1 MRKVDESRAAN
12 YIRKHSNYKKWLA
25 FVLCLSLLTG
35 TVTLYIL
42 NKPATAMTAE
52 GAEGLGV
59 VLETASDADEQVLIQ
74 QTLENKSVSNDN
86 GDDDLFAGLN
96 EDGDDNDENAGGNG
110 DGDDL
115 NKSGDDEE
123 TKDGLVEKE
132 VTEGE
137 AKEGEE
143 AKETEESESK
153 EEELTQDVV
162 LTVSYVDED
171 GNSIAD
177 EKEIDIYDSI
187 DLTSEAPSIEGYT
200 FKEATFKGDVITKVE
215 VKKNAD
221 DIRYYEV
228 TFDDDETKEI
238 KKDAAVVLTYI
249 KDEEEVEVD
258 ASVTLTAKYV
268 DKDGEDIQDS
278 EEISFAKET
287 SINKDNAPEIDGYF
301 FMKAVYDGQEIV
313 KITPVEAEAEVEAE
327 DSDNEEETTEE
338 TEEAKTVSVEGYEFT
353 TADGETV
360 EITEDAEIE
369 YTYVKASEETE
380 FTYQDGKVT
389 VTATINGKNVF
400 PEGIVLKAAEVT
412 KDSSSYNYG
421 AYMDALNENAETI
434 AEEAGQ
440 EQANAF
446 TEDNTLLYD
455 IAFVYEGKEIQ
466 PKEGTVTISI
476 NFKKNQLSE
485 DLSAAS
491 KDDVTVVHLPIK
503 EDVKEENEIVNTEDA
518 SDITASDIEVITLTD
533 ATAAVD
539 GNEKVEFETEGFS
552 IFAVTAYQ
560 KLPVGT
566 HTYEDVLGDA
576 VNFGIVTNEIELHE
590 SQTNFVTKKL
600 VASGGQ
606 SGNDLTNPMEQTY
619 IVSRITGG
627 KFKIKGNLAYFITP
641 SEYTEYIENRNET
654 DRVKFDTSYSS
665 ERLDEISDDMLKYVR
680 DASADLASYVDKSP
694 ESILK
699 GLEERDGRFI
709 FIDAEKSNDKYA
721 IDIRGEEDN
730 KTVYVTLNDKDI
742 ERIAEA
748 NKLTIFKKRNQ
759 TIVFNV
765 TAVGPIKLYN
775 YRIVFE
781 DNSMVHSND
790 KDVLTPETR
799 TVNSDIAKT
808 VIWNFINAKD
818 VETKGST
825 VGVFIS
831 GQKDATFTN
840 GTTCAGWL
848 AFPHTIIGAQEWHN
862 TYDKIK
868 KISGTAQF
876 EAYKAIDDRF
886 ADVSGFKFTLYKKE
900 SDNSWTELETVSN
913 DKDAPVNVHFSTITY
928 GDNDKLVKSD
938 YQYVSDDT
946 PSFTYKIV
954 ETLGYTDENGNSY
967 TADKAEFY
975 ADVTVTKHSY
985 NGSQSN
991 YFYAV
996 SEPSYYTLDSAG
1008 NKKALEQ
1015 EIFDGDGNKVVV
1027 SDRPVFNNRTGG
1039 SVGFNLFKYVN
1050 EKNPETKKFQFKV
1063 EVLKPI
1069 NGNSDKG
1076 QLKDLTANQVLEN
1089 IGKDI
1094 SFNSEYSNNWK
1105 DDNGYV
1111 FNNNCIYFV
1120 VTEKDVS
1127 DNNIVKDKDY
1137 IIVKCNIK
1145 TNETSYYKY
1154 DYEDESTNGD
1164 KWYID
1169 GIPEHLNMNDF
1180 EWLCNDAHKINDPL
1194 KRAFYNTGKTLL
1206 RIHKMVV
1213 NDFDTKTVG
1222 EADTA
1227 ILNNVVFRITNEQNH
1242 NYVDFQGFKTGERER
1257 YKAGRAVEYYSNGIA
1272 TGKRYDVVYNQKAQW
1287 TVIGLPE
1294 GTYTVEEI
1302 SDGYT
1307 FHKYDASKDASLS
1320 AEHPY
1325 SRVTMYGVTIDEEYP
1340 GSKDHGVGGSN
1351 ARIVFSADLDEHSV
1365 DPPQGVEVGGAIRTV
1380 QVCNNYSRP
1389 LGPIQVTK
1397 NFFGG
1402 LWNDKLSFEFVIEGS
1417 GFTAQDSAGNDV
1429 TSKVGVQPM
1438 PDITTVSINGDGATL
1453 NSDGSYSKIAEF
1465 GPILYRYKGTYKYKI
1480 TEKNTG
1486 AAGVAYDDKVIYVKV
1501 DVSDQE
1507 TRFTKMYSNE
1517 ANGGIL
1523 NPKYYNASEGA
1534 KRDDELFNYLGADI
1548 TYSTDETFTDESK
1561 VLARCK
1567 LRQAINPNTKD
1578 ILGMAYDVEY
1588 TLNEVSD
1595 VAFNNKRF
1603 AKLAIRK
1610 EWDSIDGSSA
1620 VSTRPLRVQILY
1632 RTNGGE
1638 WKEYKT
1644 VELPQSTWSWS
1655 EQDLPNGETLPYM
1668 DATGNVYEY
1677 CVREPEN
1684 EWKDYAIS
1692 YKYTD
1697 ANNNTISRIVGQ
1709 YEAGESETMSFIT
1722 KDGKKV
1728 EAANTGY
1735 SMKVVGSGN
1744 DYGTVLITNT
1754 KVVSNSLPSTGGVGD
1769 IPYLATGAGAAVAAL
1784 LGAGVYSRKKKKD
1797 DEE

>member
-1 MRKVDESRAAN
+1 M
-12 YIRKHSNYKKWLA
+12 
-25 FVLCLSLLTG
+25 
-35 TVTLYIL
+35 
-42 NKPATAMTAE
+42 
-52 GAEGLGV
+52 
-59 VLETASDADEQVLIQ
+59 
-74 QTLENKSVSNDN
+74 
-86 GDDDLFAGLN
+86 
-96 EDGDDNDENAGGNG
+96 
-110 DGDDL
+110 
-115 NKSGDDEE
+115 
-123 TKDGLVEKE
+123 
-132 VTEGE
+132 
-137 AKEGEE
+137 
-143 AKETEESESK
+143 
-153 EEELTQDVV
+153 
-162 LTVSYVDED
+162 
-171 GNSIAD
+171 
-177 EKEIDIYDSI
+177 
-187 DLTSEAPSIEGYT
+187 
-200 FKEATFKGDVITKVE
+200 
-215 VKKNAD
+215 
-221 DIRYYEV
+221 
-228 TFDDDETKEI
+228 
-238 KKDAAVVLTYI
+238 
-249 KDEEEVEVD
+249 
-258 ASVTLTAKYV
+258 
-268 DKDGEDIQDS
+268 
-278 EEISFAKET
+278 
-287 SINKDNAPEIDGYF
+287 
-301 FMKAVYDGQEIV
+301 
-313 KITPVEAEAEVEAE
+313 
-327 DSDNEEETTEE
+327 
-338 TEEAKTVSVEGYEFT
+338 
-353 TADGETV
+353 
-360 EITEDAEIE
+360 
-369 YTYVKASEETE
+369 
-380 FTYQDGKVT
+380 
-389 VTATINGKNVF
+389 
-400 PEGIVLKAAEVT
+400 
-412 KDSSSYNYG
+412 
-421 AYMDALNENAETI
+421 
-434 AEEAGQ
+434 
-440 EQANAF
+440 
-446 TEDNTLLYD
+446 LLYTR
-455 IAFVYEGKEIQ
+455 E
-466 PKEGTVTISI
+466 
-476 NFKKNQLSE
+476 
-485 DLSAAS
+485 
-491 KDDVTVVHLPIK
+491 
-503 EDVKEENEIVNTEDA
+503 
-518 SDITASDIEVITLTD
+518 
-533 ATAAVD
+533 
-539 GNEKVEFETEGFS
+539 
-552 IFAVTAYQ
+552 
-560 KLPVGT
+560 
-566 HTYEDVLGDA
+566 
-576 VNFGIVTNEIELHE
+576 
-590 SQTNFVTKKL
+590 
-600 VASGGQ
+600 
-606 SGNDLTNPMEQTY
+606 
-619 IVSRITGG
+619 
-627 KFKIKGNLAYFITP
+627 
-641 SEYTEYIENRNET
+641 
-654 DRVKFDTSYSS
+654 
-665 ERLDEISDDMLKYVR
+665 
-680 DASADLASYVDKSP
+680 ASADLASYVENNS
-694 ESILK
+694 SLK
-699 GLEERDGRFI
+699 GLKEEGGQYKFVSLNE
-709 FIDAEKSNDKYA
+709 ADKYA
-721 IDIRGEEDN
+721 VDIRGEEDN
-730 KTVYVTLNDKDI
+730 KTVYVTLTGDDMSKIDG
-742 ERIAEA
+742 AE
-748 NKLTIFKKRNQ
+748 NLTIFKKRNQ
-759 TIVFNV
+759 TIVLNV
-765 TAVGPIKLYN
+765 TGNGEINVNKF
-775 YRIVFE
+775 RIVFE
-781 DNSMVHSND
+781 DGSVARSD
-790 KDVLTPETR
+790 DQAVLNPKVGTR
-799 TVNSDIAKT
+799 TENSDIPT
-808 VIWNFINAKD
+808 TIIWNFINASK
-818 VETKGST
+818 VTSTGST
-825 VGVFIS
+825 VGVFIAGRS
-831 GQKDATFTN
+831 DAEWVN
-840 GTTCAGWL
+840 KNTCAGWL
-848 AFPHTIIGAQEWHN
+848 AFPNVTIDSQEWHN
-862 TYDKIK
+862 TYNKVE

-876 EAYKAIDDRF
+876 EAYKTIDGQY
-886 ADVSGFKFTLYKKE
+886 ATVSGFKFTLYKEKGNGWE
-900 SDNSWTELETVSN
+900 EIETVTN
-913 DKDAPVNVHFSTITY
+913 DSSSPLNVRFQAITY
-928 GDNDKLVKSD
+928 GDNNTVSSKN
-938 YQYVSDDT
+938 YQYVDPDT
-946 PSFTYKIV
+946 VPATFKYKIV
-954 ETLGYTDENGNSY
+954 ETQGYTDENNASY
-967 TADKAEFY
+967 SPDKTAFY
-975 ADVTVTKHSY
+975 AEVTVTKHDFKGKIEKHYYS
-985 NGSQSN
+985 
-991 YFYAV
+991 V
-996 SEPSYYTLDSAG
+996 STPVYYTLDKYG
-1008 NKKALEQ
+1008 TRQNLPEY
-1015 EIFDGDGNKVVV
+1015 EILDEDNNKVKVT
-1027 SDRPVFNNRTGG
+1027 DRPVFNNRTGG

-1050 EKNPETKKFQFKV
+1050 EKDPETKKFQFKV

-1094 SFNSEYSNNWK
+1094 SFNSEYSNDWR

-1111 FNNNCIYFV
+1111 FINNCIYFV

-1180 EWLCNDAHKINDPL
+1180 EWLCNDAHKIKDPL

-1206 RIHKMVV
+1206 RIHKMIV
-1213 NDFDTKTVG
+1213 NDFDKETVG

-1257 YKAGRAVEYYSNGIA
+1257 YKEGRAVEYYSNGIA

-1320 AEHPY
+1320 AAHPY

-1402 LWNDKLSFEFVIEGS
+1402 LWNDNLSFEFVIEGS

-1486 AAGVAYDDKVIYVKV
+1486 AAGVAYDDNKVIYVKV

-1517 ANGGIL
+1517 AKGGIL

-1603 AKLAIRK
+1603 AKLAIKK

-1632 RTNGGE
+1632 RINGGE

-1697 ANNNTISRIVGQ
+1697 ADNNTISRIVGQ

-1722 KDGKKV
+1722 KDEKKV

-1784 LGAGVYSRKKKKD
+1784 LGTGVYSRKKKKD